1 MISADTDT
9 QSDQG
14 RAFPSSPV
22 SSTVLILAILTE
34 VSWNPK
40 VVLNCIS
47 PMTNDV
53 EHFQKY
59 LLTICVSSWE
69 LSVQLF
75 GLFTDG
81 KFCFVFFLF
90 SFYSSLHI
98 IGISSFFKHDWQRI
112 SPILEAVY
120 SIC

>member
-1 MISADTDT
+1 MLSHLH
-9 QSDQG
+9 Q
-14 RAFPSSPV
+14 RLL
-22 SSTVLILAILTE
+22 SSTFLILAILTE

-47 PMTNDV
+47 PMANDV

-59 LLTICVSSWE
+59 SLTICVSSWE
-69 LSVQLF
+69 LSFPLF
-75 GLFTDG
+75 GLFTDR
-81 KFCFVFFLF
+81 KFWIFLFFLF
-90 SFYSSLHI
+90 SFYCSLYI
-98 IGISSFFKHDWQRI
+98 IGINSFLKFDWQRI

>member
-1 MISADTDT
+1 MA
-9 QSDQG
+9 
-14 RAFPSSPV
+14 
-22 SSTVLILAILTE
+22 
-34 VSWNPK
+34 
-40 VVLNCIS
+40 
-47 PMTNDV
+47 NDV

-69 LSVQLF
+69 FSVQLF

-81 KFCFVFFLF
+81 KFCFVLF
-90 SFYSSLHI
+90 SFYSSLYI
-98 IGISSFFKHDWQRI
+98 IGISSLLKHDWQRI